1 MKRISLW
8 SLAICLFGLF
18 LVSACGGGGGGSAVA
33 LPPAAQPVAIVTLST
48 AVTGTI
54 PAGTTING
62 YEVTMTLP
70 ADVTCKSAASGQ
82 TDPGVVTVIGQAAGS
97 LATGMYTAAS
107 ASQRGTV
114 KVTIVS
120 GPGFGAGAFCTVQ
133 CELANGV
140 QPTAADF
147 KPLVLDAATGLVSG
161 TTTTNLTSQL
171 TVTASVVIQ

>member
-1 MKRISLW
+1 MKRISLR

-33 LPPAAQPVAIVTLST
+33 LPPAAQPVAIVTMST

-70 ADVTCKSAASGQ
+70 ADVTCKSTAGQ

-97 LATGMYTAAS
+97 LATGVYTAAT

-114 KVTIVS
+114 TVTIVS
-120 GPGFGAGAFCTVQ
+120 GTGFGAGAFCTVQ